1 MTGDIDNPGETDQ
14 IDEDD
19 IDDVNDDDDLDI
31 NDDDDSDDDDD
42 DSTSEI
48 DVEKLV
54 VKIDAEEAARR
65 REIRRKLE
73 ALREERDDE
82 FGSTYNFDL
91 DEKF

>member
-1 MTGDIDNPGETDQ
+1 MTGDIDKPGETNQ
-14 IDEDD
+14 VDEDD
-19 IDDVNDDDDLDI
+19 IDDIDDDDDVDI
-31 NDDDDSDDDDD
+31 SDDDDSDDDE
-42 DSTSEI
+42 STSEI
-48 DVEKLV
+48 DVDKLV
-54 VKIDAEEAARR
+54 AKIDAEEAARR

>member
-1 MTGDIDNPGETDQ
+1 MTGDIDNPGETNQ

-19 IDDVNDDDDLDI
+19 IDDVDDDDDI
-31 NDDDDSDDDDD
+31 EIDDDSDDDDE
-42 DSTSEI
+42 STSEI
-48 DVEKLV
+48 DVDKLV
-54 VKIDAEEAARR
+54 AKVDAEEAARR

>member
-31 NDDDDSDDDDD
+31 NDDSDSDDDD

>member
-19 IDDVNDDDDLDI
+19 IDDVDDDDDLDI
-31 NDDDDSDDDDD
+31 NDDDDSDDDD

>member
-31 NDDDDSDDDDD
+31 NDDDDSDDDD